1 MPDHLASFKLDFF
14 TPESFGKIV
23 KKAAQDGISVKGRH
37 GTYINYHMGDMLLI
51 IRTATDPKNGL
62 DYITGFDSHAKGCCV
77 WDCVIVSEQAQDDIT
92 AKTVFIDSN
101 GAPLPLPL
109 VNGDILASYA
119 PGSPF
124 KAQVAAYPSEL
135 SLYGGAEGAQA
146 AGKVN
151 AIVPHNDNTVTI
163 WGQALGFREGQ
174 TAYMGGVMTK
184 FLIGL
189 VATDQGELEVVFPGD
204 LVKEEEEE
212 LLRPGSWLCCRG
224 ELAGNPA
231 ILDLEKGVTTPEE
244 SK

>member
-23 KKAAQDGISVKGRH
+23 KKAVQGGISVKGRH
-37 GTYINYHMGDMLLI
+37 GNYINYHMGDMLLI
-51 IRTATDPKNGL
+51 IRTATDPENGL

-77 WDCVIVSEQAQDDIT
+77 WDCVIVSEQDQDDIT
-92 AKTVFIDSN
+92 AKTVFIENND
-101 GAPLPLPL
+101 APLPLPL
-109 VNGDILASYA
+109 INGDILASYA
-119 PGSPF
+119 PGSAF

-135 SLYGGAEGAQA
+135 SLYAGTEGAKSA
-146 AGKVN
+146 EKTN
-151 AIVPHNDNTVTI
+151 AIVPHDDNTVTI
-163 WGQALGFREGQ
+163 CGEALGFREGQ
-174 TAYMGGVMTK
+174 TVYMGGVLTK

-189 VATDQGELEVVFPGD
+189 VATGQGELEVVFPGD

-231 ILDLEKGVTTPEE
+231 ILALEKGVITPKE